1 MQEAGSL
8 PPSTVGAAV
17 RCNVFARRGDGR
29 MTLPLA
35 PPTTVPRP
43 LDRLAA
49 RFLRPFAEV
58 EPDEAIASL
67 LLMLCVFLL
76 LTAYYFLKTAREPL
90 ILLHGG
96 AEVKSYASA
105 GQSLLLLLVIPGYA
119 ALARRVGRLPLVISV
134 YAFFTFN
141 LLAFAGLAARQV
153 EIGVAFYLWVGVFN
167 NTAIAQF
174 WGFANDI
181 YTPEQGQRLFAVLG
195 IGSSVGAVAG
205 ALLAKRLAALGPAAM
220 MLAAAGLLVV
230 CLCLFVLV
238 ERRERR
244 EPRQLAAVSGE
255 PPLQGSAWA
264 LLAGDTYLLLIAA
277 LTFLL
282 NCVNSTGEYVLDRTL
297 LNALA
302 GAGGAIDAVAEVGRF
317 KADYFFWVNVAGVS
331 LQLFAVSRIMRVLG
345 VRRALY
351 VLPLIACVGYGVMLL
366 APVLALIRLAK
377 IAENSVDYSLQN
389 TVRQALFLV
398 GNRSEKY
405 VGKTVIDTFVVRVG
419 DVFSA
424 TLVYIGGRLA
434 LTTQAFAILN
444 LILIVCWLFVLG
456 VLGREHVRREAAF
469 AAEAKA

>member
-1 MQEAGSL
+1 
-8 PPSTVGAAV
+8 
-17 RCNVFARRGDGR
+17 
-29 MTLPLA
+29 MTMPLA
-35 PPTTVPRP
+35 PTAVEPRP
-43 LDRLAA
+43 LDRLVA
-49 RFLRPFAEV
+49 RLLRPFAEV
-58 EPDEAIASL
+58 EPDEAIAAL

-119 ALARRVGRLPLVISV
+119 ALARRVGRLPLVVSV
-134 YAFFTFN
+134 YGFFTIN
-141 LLAFAGLAARQV
+141 LLGFAVLAARQV

-205 ALLAKRLAALGPAAM
+205 AFFARRLAAFGPAAM
-220 MLAAAGLLVV
+220 MLGAAVLLIV
-230 CLCLFVLV
+230 CLVLFIVV

-244 EPRQLAAVSGE
+244 EPAQRAAAVSSE

-264 LLAGDTYLLLIAA
+264 LLAGDKYLLLIAA

-302 GAGGAIDAVAEVGRF
+302 SAGSAIDPVAEVGRF
-317 KADYFFWVNVAGVS
+317 KADYFFWVNVVGVS

-351 VLPLIACVGYGVMLL
+351 VLPLVACIGYGVMLL
-366 APVLALIRLAK
+366 APILALIRLAK
-377 IAENSVDYSLQN
+377 IAENSLDYSLQN
-389 TVRQALFLV
+389 TLRQALFLV
-398 GNRSEKY
+398 GTRSEKY
-405 VGKTVIDTFVVRVG
+405 VGKTVIDTIVVRVG

-424 TLVYIGGRLA
+424 ALVYIGGRLA
-434 LTTQAFAILN
+434 LPTQAFAILN
-444 LILIVCWLFVLG
+444 IILIVCWLFLLG
-456 VLGREHVRREAAF
+456 VLGKEHARRQAAF
-469 AAEAKA
+469 EAEAVA